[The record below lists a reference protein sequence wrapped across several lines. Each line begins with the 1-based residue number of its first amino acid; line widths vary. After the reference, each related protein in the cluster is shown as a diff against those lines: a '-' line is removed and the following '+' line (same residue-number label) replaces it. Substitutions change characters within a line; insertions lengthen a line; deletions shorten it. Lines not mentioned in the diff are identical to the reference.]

1 MRFSKN
7 VVFLQKICLT
17 KKGISGI
24 PPTTKVVGFL
34 PEHIMTKDDATYK
47 EIRSYDK
54 NILSFDRNTPGMDFI
69 PAHYLPKKDGLYVTI
84 RCGLAGIRQTL
95 NEWKD
100 GVWQMNCLDGS
111 VTIAYS
117 RNTVELKTLNKELT
131 K

>member
-1 MRFSKN
+1 
-7 VVFLQKICLT
+7 
-17 KKGISGI
+17 
-24 PPTTKVVGFL
+24 
-34 PEHIMTKDDATYK
+34 MTKDDATYK

-100 GVWQMNCLDGS
+100 GKWQMNCLDGS

-117 RNTVELKTLNKELT
+117 RNTMELKTLDKELT